1 MKDLFMCLLINI
13 TKFGKLTGAN
23 LFNDDYSSMTL
34 ENEHGEYTISVTRR
48 DKKEEET
55 EDAN

>member
-1 MKDLFMCLLINI
+1 MKDLFLWLLVVANKHGNI
-13 TKFGKLTGAN
+13 TGAN

-55 EDAN
+55 EDGN